1 MSEHARPWSRRA
13 LEEGGFTGFVPVAR
27 LADAEVP
34 EAPGVYAV
42 LRTADAAPRFA
53 DANPAGRFRRKDPTV
68 EVAVLE
74 KAWVEEPEVLY
85 VGTSGN
91 LRERLEDLRRFAAG
105 EPVGHWG
112 GRYLWQL
119 EDRDDLRA
127 LYRDM
132 LMGLGHSVV
141 EAASVDE
148 ATALTADLPDIGLI
162 LSDIRLGAASGID
175 LADRLKDAGTPI
187 ILMTSLPVTD
197 PTHRAALMRAPVLQ
211 KPFSADD
218 LAALLMPQA
227 AQ

>member
-1 MSEHARPWSRRA
+1 VSEHARPWSRRA

-53 DANPAGRFRRKDPTV
+53 DANPAGRFRKKDPTV

-85 VGTSGN
+85 VASAADV
-91 LRERLEDLRRFAAG
+91 RKRLEELRRFAAG

-119 EDRDDLRA
+119 EDRDDLLVAWNATHEDAAVVETRMLGDFKDRYRA
-127 LYRDM
+127 L
-132 LMGLGHSVV
+132 
-141 EAASVDE
+141 
-148 ATALTADLPDIGLI
+148 
-162 LSDIRLGAASGID
+162 
-175 LADRLKDAGTPI
+175 
-187 ILMTSLPVTD
+187 
-197 PTHRAALMRAPVLQ
+197 
-211 KPFSADD
+211 PFAN
-218 LAALLMPQA
+218 LRR
-227 AQ
+227 